1 MLKSLH
7 IVVWSHYY
15 VYSVYHDKISNR
27 RRKVLDTGEG
37 GGGEG
42 KVSEYW
48 GEGAKRF
55 SDYKLIGAPRPQLVS
70 NNYISHIEN

>member
-37 GGGEG
+37 GGGG
-42 KVSEYW
+42 
-48 GEGAKRF
+48 GQGFRILGGGGQTF
-55 SDYKLIGAPRPQLVS
+55 L
-70 NNYISHIEN
+70 